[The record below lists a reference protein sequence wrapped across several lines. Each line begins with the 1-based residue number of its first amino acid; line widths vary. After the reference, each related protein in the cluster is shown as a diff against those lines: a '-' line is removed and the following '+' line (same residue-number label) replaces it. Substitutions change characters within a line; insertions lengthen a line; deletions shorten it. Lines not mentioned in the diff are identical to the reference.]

1 MLCVLL
7 FFDLEYNH
15 KLLNAPGTVY
25 TSTDSTNTS
34 LYGGWRIPSQLGRV
48 AMFYKESLTLDS
60 SGSSCLESARSLV
73 FQLFLLK
80 GFREKGRH
88 VAYIFLQCQ

>member
-1 MLCVLL
+1 MLCV
-7 FFDLEYNH
+7 FFFGLEYNH

-25 TSTDSTNTS
+25 TSTASTNTS
-34 LYGGWRIPSQLGRV
+34 LCGGWRIPSQLGRV
-48 AMFYKESLTLDS
+48 AMFYKESLTVDS

-73 FQLFLLK
+73 TQLFLLK
-80 GFREKGRH
+80 GFREKSRH